1 MKTYLILGF
10 LLISQS
16 SFSQTILGKWT
27 TIDDETGNKKA
38 VVEIFEE
45 QGKFFGKIIEI
56 LEPEKRKQKCT
67 KCEGA
72 DKDKPILGLT
82 IIKGLTKN
90 GTSYEGGAITD
101 PKNGKT
107 YRCKIS
113 LEGKDKLIVRGYLGI
128 SLFGRSQTWIRQ
140 K

>member
-1 MKTYLILGF
+1 MKKRFVIGL
-10 LLISQS
+10 LLICQY
-16 SFSQTILGKWT
+16 SFPQTIIGKWV

-38 VVEIFEE
+38 IVELFEDH
-45 QGKFFGKIIEI
+45 GKLFGKIIDI
-56 LEPEKRKQKCT
+56 LDPEKRRQKCT

-72 DKDKPILGLT
+72 DKDKPILGLN
-82 IIKGLTKN
+82 IIKGMSKTED
-90 GTSYEGGAITD
+90 GYEGGEITD

-107 YRCKIS
+107 YRCMIS
-113 LEGKDKLIVRGYLGI
+113 FGGKDKLIVRGYLGI